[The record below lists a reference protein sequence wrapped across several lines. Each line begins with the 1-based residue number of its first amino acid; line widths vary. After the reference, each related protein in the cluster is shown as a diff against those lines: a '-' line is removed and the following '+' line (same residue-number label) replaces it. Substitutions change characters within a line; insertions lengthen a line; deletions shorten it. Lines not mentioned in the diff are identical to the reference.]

1 MEIDSKIKSAFDL
14 VLKLQPDR
22 PRLLTPIPQSFIPF
36 WEHSYNVLKNVLQM
50 GFSEEETIL
59 ASILHDVLED
69 TEYTEQDMS
78 TEYGEKVLSIVKAVT
93 KPKEFNKE
101 NESKYFEGIFLH
113 PNLEVRKSACVIK
126 LADRIDN
133 LLGVAITCN
142 QLHATAYLEQTKKY
156 FGEMAKVIN
165 KEEVFE
171 NLIKQSE
178 FLKKSKK

>member
-69 TEYTEQDMS
+69 IQKDIELSRRMKSVQGNS
-78 TEYGEKVLSIVKAVT
+78 EKD
-93 KPKEFNKE
+93 
-101 NESKYFEGIFLH
+101 SKRA
-113 PNLEVRKSACVIK
+113 VRK
-126 LADRIDN
+126 
-133 LLGVAITCN
+133 
-142 QLHATAYLEQTKKY
+142 
-156 FGEMAKVIN
+156 
-165 KEEVFE
+165 
-171 NLIKQSE
+171 
-178 FLKKSKK
+178 